1 MVLERFRLDGQVA
14 LVTGASRGLGKAS
27 ALALAEAG
35 ADCVVS
41 ARGIKDLEQT
51 ATAIQALGRK
61 ALPVKVD
68 VTNPREVEAM
78 VEEALKA
85 FGKLD
90 ILVNC
95 AGIAHVKPLL
105 EVSVEDWTRVLD
117 TNLNGIFLC
126 SKAVGAHMV
135 ERRSGR
141 IINVASI
148 AGFLGSPHLAPY
160 AASKG
165 GVLQLTRS
173 LAIEWA
179 RYNIRVNAICP
190 GYFLTAMN
198 EAFFATREGQEY
210 IKRWIPMRRL
220 GRPEELGG
228 IVVFLASEASSFV
241 TGAAFVIDGGQSV
254 W

>member
-1 MVLERFRLDGQVA
+1 MVLDRFRLDGQVA
-14 LVTGASRGLGKAS
+14 LVTGASRGLGKAM

-35 ADCVVS
+35 ADCVVC
-41 ARGIKDLEQT
+41 ARSVKDLEET
-51 ATAIQALGRK
+51 ASAIQALGRK
-61 ALPVKVD
+61 ALSVKVD
-68 VTNPREVEAM
+68 VTIRGEVEAM
-78 VEEALKA
+78 AEEALKA
-85 FGKLD
+85 FGRID

-105 EVSVEDWTRVLD
+105 EVAAEDWTRVLD
-117 TNLNGIFLC
+117 TNLNGTFLC
-126 SKAVGAHMV
+126 SKAVGAHMAA
-135 ERRSGR
+135 RKGGR
-141 IINVASI
+141 IINVASV
-148 AGFLGSPHLAPY
+148 AALLGSPNLAPY

-198 EAFFATREGQEY
+198 EAFFAAPEGQEY
-210 IKRWIPMRRL
+210 IKRWIPMRRV
-220 GRPEELGG
+220 GKPEELGG

-241 TGAAFVIDGGQSV
+241 TGAAFVVDGGQSV